1 MLRGE
6 KKKKEKRI
14 EGWNDVVR
22 GRDWCSDGDG
32 GIQNGVSKT
41 LGSASSAENAPA
53 ASKTTGVAS
62 SQGTEYP
69 DSFSSRQ
76 GAPRQAQWGL
86 REVVGWVCLE
96 GEGRGEW
103 VSVRACSCVY
113 LSASVKWQD
122 GWLILPYQM
131 CLASISCEL
140 FSTREGWNVGEE
152 IILVAVHAA
161 QSRLVQS
168 LTIFKTIFVIGKKF
182 TNLFIEKILFYP
194 WKDAIINFFCLK
206 IFQWKTNR

>member
-1 MLRGE
+1 MLGGE
-6 KKKKEKRI
+6 KERKRKKRI
-14 EGWNDVVR
+14 ASWIDVR

-62 SQGTEYP
+62 SPGTEYP

-86 REVVGWVCLE
+86 REVVGWVCSE

-103 VSVRACSCVY
+103 ASVRACSCVY

-152 IILVAVHAA
+152 IILVPVHAA

-168 LTIFKTIFVIGKKF
+168 LTIFKIIFVIGKKF
-182 TNLFIEKILFYP
+182 TLY
-194 WKDAIINFFCLK
+194 WKDFILPVKRGNYQFF
-206 IFQWKTNR
+206 FV